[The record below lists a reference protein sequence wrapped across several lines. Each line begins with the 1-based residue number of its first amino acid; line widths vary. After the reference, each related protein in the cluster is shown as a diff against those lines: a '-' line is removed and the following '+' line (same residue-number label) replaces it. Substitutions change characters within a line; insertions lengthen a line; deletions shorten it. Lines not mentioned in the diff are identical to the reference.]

1 MRQDSDKNVAVKQR
15 GSQKGQVSD
24 PRLSVCAVN
33 QWGKHRWARAIK
45 DNVSKS
51 QYIHLLRCRYC
62 AKYVCIEFKRVV
74 MPSGAV
80 MVTERVSE
88 VTAAPEVTLA
98 SRLDC
103 PMCGQTKRA
112 DNESGFVAATDSHTL
127 AEGEAALKQQDGQG
141 KQVTGL

>member
-15 GSQKGQVSD
+15 GSQKGHLND
-24 PRLSVCAVN
+24 PRLSVCPVN

-45 DNVSKS
+45 DNVSKA

-62 AKYVCIEFKRVV
+62 AKYLCVEFKRVV

-88 VTAAPEVTLA
+88 VSAAPEVTLG
-98 SRLDC
+98 SRSEC
-103 PMCGQTKRA
+103 PTCGHVKQA
-112 DNESGFVAATDSHTL
+112 DNTQHPQSGFETRTL
-127 AEGEAALKQQDGQG
+127 AVGEAPAQQQDDQG
-141 KQVTGL
+141 KQVTRQ